1 MKSKLVALM
10 IASGALVMSGAAI
23 AGDAAA
29 GEKKAEMCMDCH
41 EPSEDFAGLSA
52 DQISGKIKTIVAG
65 QFKHQKKL
73 TLSDA
78 DVADIAAFFAAADGK

>member
-10 IASGALVMSGAAI
+10 IASGALAMSGAAL

-29 GEKKAEMCMDCH
+29 GEKKAAMCMDCH
-41 EPSEDFAGLSA
+41 EPAEDFAGLSA
-52 DQISGKIKTIVAG
+52 DDISAKIKTIVSG

-78 DVADIAAFFAAADGK
+78 DITDIAAFFAAADGK

>member
-1 MKSKLVALM
+1 MKMKWVTLAMASSAL
-10 IASGALVMSGAAI
+10 AFSGAAF

-41 EPSEDFAGLSA
+41 DPGEDFAGVSA
-52 DQISGKIKTIVAG
+52 DDIAGKIKGVVSG
-65 QFKHQKKL
+65 QTKHKKQL

-78 DVADIAAFFAAADGK
+78 DIADIAAFFAAADGK